1 MQVAT
6 VKTADNKERYMLFD
20 SNGESVDVVNRYL
33 KYKDSYGSA
42 RNTLKTYCYHLK
54 LYFEYL
60 EQSKLDFLGVFHHR
74 FHLKRKILN
83 LLLLL

>member
-1 MQVAT
+1 MRVT
-6 VKTADNKERYMLFD
+6 TIKTKDNKERYMLFNSD
-20 SNGESVDVVNRYL
+20 DNSIDVVNKYL

-60 EQSKLDFLGVFHHR
+60 EQAK
-74 FHLKRKILN
+74 
-83 LLLLL
+83 